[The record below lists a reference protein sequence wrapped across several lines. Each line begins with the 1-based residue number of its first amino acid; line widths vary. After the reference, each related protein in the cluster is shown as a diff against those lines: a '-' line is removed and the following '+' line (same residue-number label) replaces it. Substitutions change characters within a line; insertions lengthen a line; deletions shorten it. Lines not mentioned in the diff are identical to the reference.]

1 MSLPLQATSK
11 WKCLPEIHAS
21 RLSVSGSLRP
31 KIGLVILS
39 IVLIVSLCFILVP
52 ILTKLQ
58 INSSSRSYP
67 VNPLPFTG
75 LLTKIVSSSSTTN
88 VIISPSIMLTT
99 LSLLNTTPSS
109 VTCSPPLYKFTNNIV
124 NVSAQMLLRSSHE
137 HSAKCLGK
145 HITVIEKVTSN
156 DQMIQHVRDRVRDR
170 RIVNTSELEAADQA
184 VILVTSDVRLRVP
197 AHLRDS
203 HLVVAGQFKVMVHKD
218 FTMVRLDSLLDTGLE
233 LFLLQPH
240 NTVAELTMGL
250 THNLLNMEEFGR
262 SSVELVLPAQEMSS
276 SLCLGPHLWATGH
289 HQGSVPV
296 YHQATLQFLPQVNN
310 NRVTSDS
317 EASNLVTRLVLDKK
331 FLFILRHQDTVI
343 QMGSIP

>member
-1 MSLPLQATSK
+1 MSLPLQTTSK
-11 WKCLPEIHAS
+11 WKCLPDIHAS

-52 ILTKLQ
+52 IFTKLQ

-67 VNPLPFTG
+67 VHPLPFTG
-75 LLTKIVSSSSTTN
+75 LLTKIVSSSSTN
-88 VIISPSIMLTT
+88 IVIISPSIILTT

-124 NVSAQMLLRSSHE
+124 NVSAQMLLRKSHK
-137 HSAKCLGK
+137 HSAKCLGE
-145 HITVIEKVTSN
+145 HITVIEKVNSN
-156 DQMIQHVRDRVRDR
+156 DQMIQQVRDLVRDR

-197 AHLRDS
+197 AHLSDS
-203 HLVVAGQFKVMVHKD
+203 LLVVSGQFKVMVHKD
-218 FTMVRLDSLLDTGLE
+218 FTMVRLDTLLDTGLE

-262 SSVELVLPAQEMSS
+262 SSVELVLPAQEISS
-276 SLCLGPHLWATGH
+276 ILSLGPHLWASGH
-289 HQGSVPV
+289 HPGSVPV
-296 YHQATLQFLPQVNN
+296 YHQATLQFLPQVWK
-310 NRVTSDS
+310 
-317 EASNLVTRLVLDKK
+317 VLFEK
-331 FLFILRHQDTVI
+331 
-343 QMGSIP
+343 